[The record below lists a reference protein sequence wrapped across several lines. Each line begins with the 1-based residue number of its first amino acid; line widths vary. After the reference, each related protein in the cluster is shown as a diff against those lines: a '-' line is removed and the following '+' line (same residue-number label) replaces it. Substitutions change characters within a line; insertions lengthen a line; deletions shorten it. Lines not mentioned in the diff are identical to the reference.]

1 MGYTKQTNKEWLPK
15 DIHHS
20 VKTFIESVDKDLK
33 TNENTHPK
41 FSNNLSKGEIQSLH
55 NLENRDDIIITRADK
70 GNAVVIINVEDYL
83 NEAKRQLD
91 DINFYTKLDVDLT
104 ETHKDIVNTTIRNFV
119 KEKLLPEHVGNAL
132 LLDDPKT
139 ARFYL
144 LPKIHKPNNPGRPI
158 TNAINS
164 PTSSIAEF
172 VEFHL
177 QPLVKK
183 LKSYIQDTTD
193 FLNKL
198 DKIDNLPDEAL
209 LVTMD
214 VKSLYT
220 NIPHREGVNA
230 VAQSLENNDGNSFST
245 RVILKFLNLILNL
258 NNFTFNDDNIL
269 QIKGCSMGSKCSCS
283 YANIFMGKFESDY
296 IYPTINDKSLCYF
309 RFVDDIFMIWIGTKE
324 DLLIFFEQLNS
335 KHDSI
340 KFDCKYS
347 TKEIDFLDT
356 TVSITPSNTLSTR
369 IFRKETDRNAYLHF
383 KSYHPKRQKENIP
396 YGQFLRA
403 KKICS
408 NAQHA
413 EITMTEM
420 KSKFLDRGYPVSNI
434 DEQLVKAMSIDRGTL
449 LTEKDPTT
457 RGRRIPFTTTFN
469 KNLPDINSTINK
481 HWHLLQTNTKVA
493 ESFNEKP
500 MVAFRRNKNLREL
513 IGQTHLSGNKKILPL
528 NKKKTGSSR
537 ACLNHGN
544 NQCCKHMTSTKTFQS
559 HITKENFKIKHHLNC
574 RSRNVVYLGYC
585 ILCKRSQYVGKSE
598 PPFNLRINTH
608 RYDVKSP
615 NGGPF
620 DKHFNL
626 PGHNYN
632 DHARYIL
639 IEQIQSTKTKSK
651 AEIRKLLE
659 NREDFWMTKL
669 KTIIPNGCND
679 HLNSNTNNNIRIICS

>member
-1 MGYTKQTNKEWLPK
+1 ML
-15 DIHHS
+15 
-20 VKTFIESVDKDLK
+20 
-33 TNENTHPK
+33 
-41 FSNNLSKGEIQSLH
+41 LH
-55 NLENRDDIIITRADK
+55 NHWKIT
-70 GNAVVIINVEDYL
+70 
-83 NEAKRQLD
+83 
-91 DINFYTKLDVDLT
+91 
-104 ETHKDIVNTTIRNFV
+104 
-119 KEKLLPEHVGNAL
+119 
-132 LLDDPKT
+132 
-139 ARFYL
+139 
-144 LPKIHKPNNPGRPI
+144 
-158 TNAINS
+158 
-164 PTSSIAEF
+164 
-172 VEFHL
+172 
-177 QPLVKK
+177 
-183 LKSYIQDTTD
+183 
-193 FLNKL
+193 
-198 DKIDNLPDEAL
+198 
-209 LVTMD
+209 M
-214 VKSLYT
+214 
-220 NIPHREGVNA
+220 
-230 VAQSLENNDGNSFST
+230 DGNSIST
-245 RVILKFLNLILNL
+245 RVIIKFLNLILNL

-296 IYPTINDKSLCYF
+296 IYPTINGKSLCYF

-324 DLLIFFEQLNS
+324 DLLTFFEQLNS

-413 EITMTEM
+413 EITMAEM
-420 KSKFLDRGYPVSNI
+420 KSKFLDRGYPASNI
-434 DEQLVKAMSIDRGTL
+434 DEQLVKAMSIDRRTL

-457 RGRRIPFTTTFN
+457 PGRRIPFTTTFN

-574 RSRNVVYLGYC
+574 RSRNVIYLGYC

-639 IEQIQSTKTKSK
+639 IEQIQSTKNKSK

-659 NREDFWMTKL
+659 DREDFWMTKL
-669 KTIIPNGCND
+669 NTIIPNGCND
-679 HLNSNTNNNIRIICS
+679 HLNSNTNNHIRIICS